1 MNLLKLNIIS
11 FKSKQNLDNWS
22 QNYIKI
28 KIKYDNYYIEIPFI
42 KNNNK
47 PIFNEEFILKYTE
60 NIPLSIKV
68 YETNNTFN
76 DIELYNEMRFKLNK
90 KSYINNELKYY
101 YEIIYNNEK
110 ELLLK
115 NYFNILVINTKSS
128 KIEKIKKIINNN
140 IY

>member
-1 MNLLKLNIIS
+1 
-11 FKSKQNLDNWS
+11 
-22 QNYIKI
+22 
-28 KIKYDNYYIEIPFI
+28 
-42 KNNNK
+42 
-47 PIFNEEFILKYTE
+47 
-60 NIPLSIKV
+60 
-68 YETNNTFN
+68 
-76 DIELYNEMRFKLNK
+76 MRFKLNK

>member
-1 MNLLKLNIIS
+1 MH
-11 FKSKQNLDNWS
+11 
-22 QNYIKI
+22 
-28 KIKYDNYYIEIPFI
+28 
-42 KNNNK
+42 
-47 PIFNEEFILKYTE
+47 
-60 NIPLSIKV
+60 
-68 YETNNTFN
+68 
-76 DIELYNEMRFKLNK
+76 FKLNK

-101 YEIIYNNEK
+101 YEIIYNNEE